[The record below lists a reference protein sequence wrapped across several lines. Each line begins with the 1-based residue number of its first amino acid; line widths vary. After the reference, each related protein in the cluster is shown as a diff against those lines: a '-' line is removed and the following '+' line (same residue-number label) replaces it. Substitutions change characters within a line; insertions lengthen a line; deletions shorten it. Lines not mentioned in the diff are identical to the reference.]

1 MNRGI
6 SGSPSNP
13 ASARLIPR
21 TLGSRSIF
29 PYVFGGLFLFLVADS
44 WRRAEVDLGFFFQA
58 QGREHLWKFVSGM
71 YPPELSW
78 DFLELMVRP
87 TLETIQISVMGT
99 LIAVI
104 IGFPLGLLAT
114 STFSFQG
121 LLHES
126 EYRGVGVRHAL
137 KVCLYGLARALL
149 SLFRC
154 IPEFVWAFMF
164 VRAVGLGPF
173 PGVLAI
179 GVAYGG
185 MLGKVYSEI
194 FESVNQRP
202 LEAIQSTGAGR
213 LQIFFYG
220 WFPQVL
226 PNITSYTL
234 YRWECAVRTSAIL
247 GLVGAGGIGQQIEI
261 SIRMFNFHEVTTLL
275 IILFSLVAGA
285 DYISSKVRSLL

>member
-1 MNRGI
+1 MNRSI
-6 SGSPSNP
+6 A
-13 ASARLIPR
+13 ASRSSSMNLTAR

-29 PYVFGGLFLFLVADS
+29 PYIFGGLFLFLLVDS
-44 WRRAEVDLGFFFQA
+44 WRRAEVDPGIFFEA
-58 QGREHLWKFVSGM
+58 QGREHLWKFVTGM

-78 DFLELMVRP
+78 EFLELMVRP

-99 LIAVI
+99 LIAVL

-114 STFSFQG
+114 STFSFRG
-121 LLHES
+121 ILHET
-126 EYRGVGVRHAL
+126 EYRGFGMRHGL

-179 GVAYGG
+179 GIAYGG

-194 FESVNQRP
+194 FESVNDRP

-275 IILFSLVAGA
+275 AILFALVAGA
-285 DYISSKVRSLL
+285 DYISAKVRSLL

>member
-1 MNRGI
+1 M
-6 SGSPSNP
+6 SPNFT
-13 ASARLIPR
+13 PR

-29 PYVFGGLFLFLVADS
+29 PYVFGGLFLLLLVDS
-44 WRRAEVDLGFFFQA
+44 WRRAEVNPGFFFEA
-58 QGREHLWKFVSGM
+58 QGREHAWKFVTGM
-71 YPPELSW
+71 YPPELSR
-78 DFLELMVRP
+78 DFLELMIRP

-99 LIAVI
+99 LIAVL
-104 IGFPLGLLAT
+104 IGLPLGLLAT

-121 LLHES
+121 ILHETGH
-126 EYRGVGVRHAL
+126 RGFGVRHGL

-194 FESVNQRP
+194 FESVNERP

-275 IILFSLVAGA
+275 VILFSLVAGA
-285 DYISSKVRSLL
+285 DYISAKVRSLL